1 MNITLRATARYP
13 ATARCISRPTGQGAF
28 CKAAETRASSGRGRS
43 GPPGYTELRSSITQ
57 FKILS
62 VRQTMWWRALA
73 AIFGALPATAL
84 GVMAFAAL
92 IAGSQGFAAD
102 TFLAALF
109 FVWGALGVSG
119 AVGLWLTILE
129 QTPRLAGS
137 LT

>member
-1 MNITLRATARYP
+1 
-13 ATARCISRPTGQGAF
+13 
-28 CKAAETRASSGRGRS
+28 
-43 GPPGYTELRSSITQ
+43 
-57 FKILS
+57 
-62 VRQTMWWRALA
+62 MWWRALA

-109 FVWGALGVSG
+109 FVWGALGVAG
-119 AVGLWLTILE
+119 VVGLWLAIFE

-137 LT
+137 LTACGLIAVAPVVALAFAEAFAGQASWLLLTVLPFGVGAVLLVGTFRKLRRRRATNP